1 MDSKNSWKFTRSCD
15 KWLTEASVTVSWG
28 SCTRWVYKNQWVVDV
43 VSAAQTCCCCRRPSQ
58 PGQPQN
64 SPSTPSPFA
73 PSLPE
78 SQPDTVKHIT
88 RALLSVN
95 DVDEMAW
102 VGLLVTSL
110 SLPGWVT
117 IFVQPWSTQPSIHP
131 EQANW
136 VLANPAGVKAVLKT
150 KICILNDMPINNSNS
165 QNLRSQTWSEILF

>member
-110 SLPGWVT
+110 SNDYYLDGWPSLYNHG
-117 IFVQPWSTQPSIHP
+117 QLSLPSIQSRQIEYWP
-131 EQANW
+131 TR
-136 VLANPAGVKAVLKT
+136 LG
-150 KICILNDMPINNSNS
+150 
-165 QNLRSQTWSEILF
+165 LRQC